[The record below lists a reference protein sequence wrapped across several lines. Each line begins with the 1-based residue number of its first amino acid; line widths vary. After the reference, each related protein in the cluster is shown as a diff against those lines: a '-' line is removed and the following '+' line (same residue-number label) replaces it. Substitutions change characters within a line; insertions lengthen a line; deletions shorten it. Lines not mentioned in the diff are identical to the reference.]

1 MKKIKDNE
9 QGIVSILVSMV
20 MMIVLT
26 LLVLGLA
33 QIGVSDQKNALKRQ
47 SSTTAYYLAESGI
60 NKAINDSTKLTDG
73 SKNTTC
79 STTITTFSQNASIPC
94 VITQSSGTLTDSY
107 YQLSNGQSKVI
118 PIINTLANA
127 STKGIGYLNFVWSSP
142 PSTSN
147 LISNCSNAT
156 SNLKLTKVSGWGCPV
171 PIIMINLVSADL
183 LAPGQPTANLFN
195 EGLDKGVATAYLY
208 PTSVTGL
215 ITKISGINDI
225 IPVTCSSN
233 QSDNSVKCSAKVDIT
248 GMKLSAK
255 YYMRVTPI
263 YGSSALTFSA
273 YDKDSTVIHSAQ
285 ASIDST
291 GKVGTTSQRL
301 YSRITT
307 NTTTVSGV
315 SGSTSTT
322 NLPNQGS
329 SDQTPLFAIQTT
341 NDLCKNFQGYYN
353 SSTDNVFNVEPQT
366 GSNST
371 PACSN

>member
-47 SSTTAYYLAESGI
+47 LSTTAYYLAESGI
-60 NKAINDSTKLTDG
+60 NKAINDSTNLIDG
-73 SKNTTC
+73 RSKNTTC

-118 PIINTLANA
+118 PIINTLTNA
-127 STKGIGYLNFVWSSP
+127 ITSGIGYLNFVWSSP
-142 PSTSN
+142 PSTSS
-147 LISNCSNAT
+147 LFSKCSNST
-156 SNLKLTKVSGWGCPV
+156 SNLILTKVSGWGCPV

-208 PTSVTGL
+208 PTQVAGL
-215 ITKISGINDI
+215 TTKISGINDI
-225 IPVTCSSN
+225 IPVTCS

-248 GMKLSAK
+248 GMKVSTK

-273 YDKDSTVIHSAQ
+273 YDSANTAIYSAQ

-353 SSTDNVFNVEPQT
+353 SSTDNVFNVEPQL
-366 GSNST
+366 GSNGT
-371 PACSN
+371 PSCSN

>member
-47 SSTTAYYLAESGI
+47 LSTTAYYLAESGI
-60 NKAINDSTKLTDG
+60 NKAINDSTNLIDG

-79 STTITTFSQNASIPC
+79 STTTITTFSQNASIPC

-118 PIINTLANA
+118 PIINTLLNA
-127 STKGIGYLNFVWSSP
+127 SAIGYLNFVWSSP
-142 PSTSN
+142 PSTIS
-147 LISNCSNAT
+147 LFSNCSNTT

-183 LAPGQPTANLFN
+183 LASGQPTANLFN

-208 PTSVTGL
+208 PTQVAGL
-215 ITKISGINDI
+215 TTKISGINDI
-225 IPVTCSSN
+225 IPVTCSN

-248 GMKLSAK
+248 GMKLSTK

-273 YDKDSTVIHSAQ
+273 YDSAKTAIYSAQ

-307 NTTTVSGV
+307 NTTTV

-366 GSNST
+366 GSNGT
-371 PACSN
+371 PSCSN